1 MDISVRQTYRKVG
14 RIRFYI
20 IAHSIQAKYFC
31 LVTGADDYRP
41 YCLWMIGIKSYC
53 LTMGIVVKW
62 IAEMC
67 AARVKRGQECHR
79 LIGRAWYIGSLDR
92 TLHERVLWILF
103 KRFKAVEIPRGYAV
117 RIK

>member
-1 MDISVRQTYRKVG
+1 MKQKLSLTLLVLFVSV
-14 RIRFYI
+14 
-20 IAHSIQAKYFC
+20 C

-41 YCLWMIGIKSYC
+41 YCLWMIGIKSYR

-92 TLHERVLWILF
+92 T
-103 KRFKAVEIPRGYAV
+103 
-117 RIK
+117 